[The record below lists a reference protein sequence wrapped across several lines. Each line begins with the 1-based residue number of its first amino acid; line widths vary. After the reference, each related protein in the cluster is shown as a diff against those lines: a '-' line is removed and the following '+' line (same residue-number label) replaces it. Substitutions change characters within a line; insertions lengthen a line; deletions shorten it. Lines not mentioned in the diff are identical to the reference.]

1 MPNPFDADAEFHRRR
16 AEVEME
22 RALAAGQPD
31 VALLHLELAREH
43 RERRAAFATAWRERD
58 ARPCPPITRTDKEA

>member
-1 MPNPFDADAEFHRRR
+1 MPRHSDADSEFHRRR

-31 VALLHLELAREH
+31 VAMRHLELARVH
-43 RERRAAFATAWRERD
+43 REPRAAIASLWRD
-58 ARPCPPITRTDKEA
+58 ADRPCPPITRTDKEA